1 MGYID
6 LPVSGGG
13 ITIYPNL
20 ASFPASAPD
29 GAQGVAADTDS
40 IYIYNSSLPGWV
52 AVATPPVGV
61 FISDLTGDVT
71 ATGPGSAA
79 ATVAFVGGE
88 TAADV
93 ATSVQDTQA
102 ATSAATPSTIVKR
115 DASGNCDVVQLNAS
129 NAVLQKTTAT
139 TNAVTNVLKL
149 DSQSS
154 GTPAAG
160 IGVGIEMAAETAA
173 GNTEIGIVLQAV
185 TTDVGSG
192 TEDFDLVVSNMKNG
206 AAASETLRV
215 KSSGEVQVPNYI
227 LSPQLYP
234 GGAKTAAF
242 NIDWSNGPIQEFT
255 LNVSGG
261 TVSLASSTFSNA
273 VTGGCY
279 MLKLIQGATP
289 TNITGWPAAVL
300 WGAAGIPTLSGSTGD
315 IDIINFVYDGT
326 NYYGTYALGF

>member
-13 ITIYPNL
+13 ITIYPTL
-20 ASFPASAPD
+20 SAFPATAQD
-29 GAQGVAADTDS
+29 GAQGVAADTES
-40 IYIYNSSLPGWV
+40 IYIYNASLPGWV

-93 ATSVQDTQA
+93 AISVQDTQA
-102 ATSAATPSTIVKR
+102 ATNLATINTIAKR
-115 DASGNCDVVQLNAS
+115 DASGNCDFVQLNAA
-129 NAVLQKTTAT
+129 NAILQKITAT

-160 IGVGIEMAAETAA
+160 IGVGLEMAAETSA
-173 GNTEIGIVLQAV
+173 GNTEIGVVLEAV
-185 TTDVGSG
+185 TTDVTS
-192 TEDFDLVVSNMKNG
+192 TSEDFDFVVKNMNNG
-206 AAASETLRV
+206 AAAAETLRV
-215 KSSGEVQVPNYI
+215 TSKGNVQVPNYI
-227 LSPQLYP
+227 LSPQLYA
-234 GGAKTAAF
+234 GGTKTAAF
-242 NIDWSNGPIQEFT
+242 NIDWSNGPVQEFT

-261 TVSLASSTFSNA
+261 TVSLSSSTWSNA

-279 MLKLIQGATP
+279 MLKLIQGSTP
-289 TNITGWPAAVL
+289 TAVSAWPSSVK
-300 WGAAGIPTLSGSTGD
+300 WGTAGAPTLSTTTGL